1 MVCNNPIIS
10 KLGLAAQRS
19 LHGHAAS
26 CLVPELGP
34 TSAPAWVESARAQ
47 LGRASDRP
55 RSGCHEK
62 RCRSRNRLLQRVN
75 RQIDATTLKEDAS
88 IVSID
93 LSTLTSDIGAVT
105 LDVAVMKKDL
115 ANLTT
120 AGYQLRREPRR
131 PSPPRARPSGRIP
144 RRPTAKSAKPRLRR
158 RPHSGQ
164 QWREPRMNTPATS
177 PGGGH
182 DQPDRRYLAQM
193 GNHRSQQQRTS
204 GHQR

>member
-93 LSTLTSDIGAVT
+93 LSALTSDIGAAT
-105 LDVAVMKKDL
+105 QDIATIKNDL
-115 ANLTT
+115 ASPAASGPSATPQTT
-120 AGYQLRREPRR
+120 AAIAAAGKAIGQAVAKANSEIDQVNAEVTQGYSIANGMATGSCAADGPGH
-131 PSPPRARPSGRIP
+131 PPIPIRHIPSG
-144 RRPTAKSAKPRLRR
+144 
-158 RPHSGQ
+158 
-164 QWREPRMNTPATS
+164 
-177 PGGGH
+177 
-182 DQPDRRYLAQM
+182 
-193 GNHRSQQQRTS
+193 
-204 GHQR
+204 